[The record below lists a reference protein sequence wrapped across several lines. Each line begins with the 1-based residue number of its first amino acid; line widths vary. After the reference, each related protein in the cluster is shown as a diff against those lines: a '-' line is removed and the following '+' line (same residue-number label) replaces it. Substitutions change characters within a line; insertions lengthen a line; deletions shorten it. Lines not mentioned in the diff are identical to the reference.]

1 MNDTIFLWLKRIASV
16 IAGIA
21 ALAGILFGVSA
32 HEAKFATADD
42 IKRVM
47 KSVTLIERRLDHK
60 IQEDRLYA
68 LQQRMWNLEDRYDG
82 PSVPSA
88 PSEVRESY
96 RELAYEALL
105 LKSKLGVDASTK
117 GNFPWQP

>member
-1 MNDTIFLWLKRIASV
+1 MNDTIFLWLKRLGSV
-16 IAGIA
+16 IAGTA

-32 HEAKFATADD
+32 YEAKFATADD
-42 IKRVM
+42 IKRVI

>member
-1 MNDTIFLWLKRIASV
+1 MNDTIFLWLKRLGSV
-16 IAGIA
+16 IAGTA

-32 HEAKFATADD
+32 YEAKFATADD